1 MNHKQIIKSS
11 IDVLKNRSETYGS
24 EEMCFKRISDIATI
38 VLNKSISEYD
48 VAMIMLCVKM
58 GRLQEDRQNLDHYV
72 DSVNYLAFAAQFSG
86 SQNSV
91 VTAMMDDMTAL
102 AQRSVEKSQTQSRK
116 WDGSENANEPQN
128 VGDHQVSAT

>member
-1 MNHKQIIKSS
+1 MNHKQIIKSAV
-11 IDVLKNRSETYGS
+11 DVLKDRSEAYGS

-38 VLNKSISEYD
+38 ILNKSISEYD
-48 VAMIMLCVKM
+48 VSMIMLCVKM

-91 VTAMMDDMTAL
+91 ATAMMDDVAAL
-102 AQRSVEKSQTQSRK
+102 AQRTVEKSQAQLRK
-116 WDGSENANEPQN
+116 QDGGENANEPQSDVN
-128 VGDHQVSAT
+128 HQVSAA